1 MARTPFT
8 LRTVSYTHLD
18 VYKRQAKAY
27 GTTLADVQH
36 ANMLLGD
43 VGETVRLAS
52 VGKLAETHMRLF
64 HPLGFMLAS
73 PIDSPEEG
81 LSYFAEAVV
90 EDKYDGI
97 RAQAHVSGDEV
108 KIFSR
113 ARDDITESFP
123 ELPQA
128 LAGLPQDAI
137 LDGEIVAW
145 HYPKGLSETKQV
157 VDEAPSE
164 ASEQKAINLGQMC
177 IRDRNHSILEG
188 VVSGV
193 ASYGNCFGVP
203 NLGGETKFESCYSG
217 NPLVNAFALG
227 LVRKNEI
234 FYACLLYT
242 SRCV

>member
-1 MARTPFT
+1 MARRWRTYNTPTCCWAISERRFDWLLWENWLRHT
-8 LRTVSYTHLD
+8 L
-18 VYKRQAKAY
+18 
-27 GTTLADVQH
+27 
-36 ANMLLGD
+36 
-43 VGETVRLAS
+43 
-52 VGKLAETHMRLF
+52 RLF

-157 VDEAPSE
+157 
-164 ASEQKAINLGQMC
+164 
-177 IRDRNHSILEG
+177 
-188 VVSGV
+188 
-193 ASYGNCFGVP
+193 
-203 NLGGETKFESCYSG
+203 GG
-217 NPLVNAFALG
+217 
-227 LVRKNEI
+227 
-234 FYACLLYT
+234 
-242 SRCV
+242 